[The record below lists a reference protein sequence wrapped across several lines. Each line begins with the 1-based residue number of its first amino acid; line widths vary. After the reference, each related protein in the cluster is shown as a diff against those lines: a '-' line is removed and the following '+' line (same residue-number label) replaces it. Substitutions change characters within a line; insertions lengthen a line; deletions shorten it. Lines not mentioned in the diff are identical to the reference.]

1 MSIPTGAPLPAAQPH
16 PTYAPYTQQGEHP
29 HKAPLSGRARALTIT
44 IIVCNALL
52 SIVGLAFHSP
62 SFADIPA
69 YMTVITL
76 AVIYLIKK
84 TTATRYALAGVS
96 VIILFVAFPI
106 FAACLEQDY
115 VYLASIGYLAFI
127 GGSVELVEFAIGHG
141 IDELPFIIVAALAA
155 LVTLTWLL
163 CAIGL
168 LRPDKAPRS
177 MAMPTPLNAPI
188 PYGALIAPSS
198 MSGIVANT
206 GPITGPGVSQYA
218 HGQVSH
224 APVNMQYGYG
234 YAASP
239 AAPIDRRKSR
249 RLSLR
254 SKMCSAAIIV
264 AVIALAVDAFYPD
277 SYVSSVFR
285 YGLDPFTLLP
295 LFVLLLCYFVTMIV
309 VGIFLLM
316 RSNGARRAV
325 SVTTLFL
332 QILVIPVTQVFIS
345 GNQNTITPNLVFSM
359 LNFWGQD
366 GRNAFYWALNCVWI
380 LAAIFLQIP
389 DRPATASA
397 AAATAGVPPILA
409 YTQAAPVGWA
419 AQPAPIQ
426 NATGPLFQEA
436 PTAEATSHTQAPPPR
451 SDQMPPQPSG
461 RVPATNEEQL
471 PPPPQ

>member
-29 HKAPLSGRARALTIT
+29 RKAPLSGRARALTIT

-52 SIVGLAFHSP
+52 PIVGLAFHSP

-84 TTATRYALAGVS
+84 TAATRYALAGVS

-115 VYLASIGYLAFI
+115 VYLTFI
-127 GGSVELVEFAIGHG
+127 GESVEIVESAIRNG
-141 IDELPFIIVAALAA
+141 DKLPTIIIAALAT
-155 LVTLTWLL
+155 LLTLTWLL

-168 LRPDKAPRS
+168 LRPDKAPRSS

-198 MSGIVANT
+198 VSGIVANT
-206 GPITGPGVSQYA
+206 GPVTGPGVSQYM

-224 APVNMQYGYG
+224 TPVNMQYGYG

-254 SKMCSAAIIV
+254 SQLCSAAIIV
-264 AVIALAVDAFYPD
+264 AVIALTVDAFLPD
-277 SYVSSVFR
+277 SHVSDFFR
-285 YGLDPFTLLP
+285 DNPDPFTHSPLLV
-295 LFVLLLCYFVTMIV
+295 FLLCYFVTMIV
-309 VGIFLLM
+309 VGIFLLL

-332 QILVIPVTQVFIS
+332 QIVVIPVTESF
-345 GNQNTITPNLVFSM
+345 TTRDFPNLVFS
-359 LNFWGQD
+359 LFNLSGQ
-366 GRNAFYWALNCVWI
+366 GGHIVIYWALNCVWI

-389 DRPATASA
+389 DWPAPPSA
-397 AAATAGVPPILA
+397 TAATAGAPPILA
-409 YTQAAPVGWA
+409 FPQAAPVGWA
-419 AQPAPIQ
+419 APAPIQ

-436 PTAEATSHTQAPPPR
+436 PTVTATSHTQAPPPR

>member
-29 HKAPLSGRARALTIT
+29 RKAPLSGRARALTIT

-52 SIVGLAFHSP
+52 SIVGLAFHRP
-62 SFADIPA
+62 SFADIAA

-84 TTATRYALAGVS
+84 TAATRYALAGVS

-115 VYLASIGYLAFI
+115 VYLTFI
-127 GGSVELVEFAIGHG
+127 GESVKMVKFAIESGWFEG
-141 IDELPFIIVAALAA
+141 IIIAALAT
-155 LVTLTWLL
+155 LLTLTWLL

-168 LRPDKAPRS
+168 LRPDKAPRSS

-198 MSGIVANT
+198 VSGIVANT
-206 GPITGPGVSQYA
+206 GPVTGPGVSQYM

-224 APVNMQYGYG
+224 TPVNMQYGYG

-254 SKMCSAAIIV
+254 SQLCSAAIIV
-264 AVIALAVDAFYPD
+264 AVIALTVDAFLPD
-277 SYVSSVFR
+277 SHVSDFFR
-285 YGLDPFTLLP
+285 DNPDPFTHSPLLV
-295 LFVLLLCYFVTMIV
+295 FLLCYFVTMIV
-309 VGIFLLM
+309 VGIFLLL

-332 QILVIPVTQVFIS
+332 QIVVIPVTESF
-345 GNQNTITPNLVFSM
+345 TTRDFPNLVFS
-359 LNFWGQD
+359 LFNLSGQ
-366 GRNAFYWALNCVWI
+366 GGHIVIYWALNCVWI

-389 DRPATASA
+389 DWPAPPSA
-397 AAATAGVPPILA
+397 TAATAGVPPILA
-409 YTQAAPVGWA
+409 FPQAAPVGWA
-419 AQPAPIQ
+419 APAPIQ

-436 PTAEATSHTQAPPPR
+436 PTVTATSHTQAPPPR

>member
-1 MSIPTGAPLPAAQPH
+1 MSIPTGAPLPAAQQH
-16 PTYAPYTQQGEHP
+16 PAYAPYTQQGERP
-29 HKAPLSGRARALTIT
+29 RKAPLSGRARALTIT
-44 IIVCNALL
+44 IIVCSALL
-52 SIVGLAFHSP
+52 PIVGLGFHEP
-62 SFADIPA
+62 GFADIAA

-76 AVIYLIKK
+76 AVIYLIRK

-106 FAACLEQDY
+106 LAACLGGHY
-115 VYLASIGYLAFI
+115 VYLTFI
-127 GGSVELVEFAIGHG
+127 VGSVSIVKFAIGQG
-141 IDELPFIIVAALAA
+141 IDGLPDIIIAALPA

-177 MAMPTPLNAPI
+177 SMAMPTPLNAPI

-198 MSGIVANT
+198 VSGIVANT

-239 AAPIDRRKSR
+239 AEPIDRRKSR

-254 SKMCSAAIIV
+254 SKMCSAAIVV
-264 AVIALAVDAFYPD
+264 AVIALTVDAFVPD
-277 SYVSSVFR
+277 SRVSDFFR
-285 YGLDPFTLLP
+285 DNQDPFALLP
-295 LFVLLLCYFVTMIV
+295 LLVFFLCYFVTMIV
-309 VGIFLLM
+309 VGIFLLL

-325 SVTTLFL
+325 SVTTLFI
-332 QILVIPVTQVFIS
+332 QILVIPVTESF
-345 GNQNTITPNLVFSM
+345 TIRSSNFPNLVFS
-359 LNFWGQD
+359 LYDFSGQ
-366 GRNAFYWALNCVWI
+366 GGHFAIYWALNCVWI
-380 LAAIFLQIP
+380 VAAIFLQIP

-397 AAATAGVPPILA
+397 AAATAGAPPILA
-409 YTQAAPVGWA
+409 YTQAAPVGWT
-419 AQPAPIQ
+419 AQQAPIQ
-426 NATGPLFQEA
+426 NAPGPLFQEA
-436 PTAEATSHTQAPPPR
+436 PTAGATSPTQAPPPR

>member
-1 MSIPTGAPLPAAQPH
+1 MSIPTDAPLPAAQPH
-16 PTYAPYTQQGEHP
+16 PTYAPYTQQGKHP
-29 HKAPLSGRARALTIT
+29 RKAPLSGRARALTIT

-52 SIVGLAFHSP
+52 PIAGLEFHYSR
-62 SFADIPA
+62 FADIAA

-84 TTATRYALAGVS
+84 TAATRYALAGVS

-115 VYLASIGYLAFI
+115 VYLTFI
-127 GGSVELVEFAIGHG
+127 GESVELVEFAIESGWFEG
-141 IDELPFIIVAALAA
+141 IIIAALAT
-155 LVTLTWLL
+155 LLTLTWLL

-177 MAMPTPLNAPI
+177 SLAMPTPLNAPI

-198 MSGIVANT
+198 VSGIVANT
-206 GPITGPGVSQYA
+206 GPVTGPGVSQYM

-224 APVNMQYGYG
+224 TPVNMQYGYG

-254 SKMCSAAIIV
+254 SQLCSAAIIV
-264 AVIALAVDAFYPD
+264 AVIALTVDAFLPD
-277 SYVSSVFR
+277 SHVSDFFR
-285 YGLDPFTLLP
+285 DNPDPFTHSPLLV
-295 LFVLLLCYFVTMIV
+295 FLLCYFVTMIV
-309 VGIFLLM
+309 VGIFFLL

-332 QILVIPVTQVFIS
+332 QIVVIPVTESF
-345 GNQNTITPNLVFSM
+345 TTRDFPNLVFS
-359 LNFWGQD
+359 LFNLSGQ
-366 GRNAFYWALNCVWI
+366 GGHIVIYWALNCVWI

-389 DRPATASA
+389 DWPAPPSA
-397 AAATAGVPPILA
+397 TAATAGVPPILA
-409 YTQAAPVGWA
+409 FPQAAPVGWA
-419 AQPAPIQ
+419 APAPIQ

-436 PTAEATSHTQAPPPR
+436 PTVTATSHTQAPPPR

>member
-29 HKAPLSGRARALTIT
+29 RKAPLSGRARALTIT

-52 SIVGLAFHSP
+52 PIAGLAFHRP
-62 SFADIPA
+62 SFADIA
-69 YMTVITL
+69 SYMTVITL

-106 FAACLEQDY
+106 LAACLGGHY
-115 VYLASIGYLAFI
+115 VYLTFI
-127 GGSVELVEFAIGHG
+127 GGSVEIVESAIGHG

-177 MAMPTPLNAPI
+177 MAMPTPINAPI

-198 MSGIVANT
+198 VSGIVANT

-239 AAPIDRRKSR
+239 AEPIDRRKSR

-264 AVIALAVDAFYPD
+264 AVIALTVDAFLPD
-277 SYVSSVFR
+277 SYVSHFFR
-285 YGLDPFTLLP
+285 YIQDPFTRSPLLV
-295 LFVLLLCYFVTMIV
+295 FLLCYFVTMIV

-332 QILVIPVTQVFIS
+332 QILVIPVTQAFAFGHS
-345 GNQNTITPNLVFSM
+345 NFNFPNLVFS
-359 LNFWGQD
+359 LYNFSGQ
-366 GRNAFYWALNCVWI
+366 GGHFAIYWALSCVWI
-380 LAAIFLQIP
+380 VAAIFLQIP
-389 DRPATASA
+389 DWPAPASA
-397 AAATAGVPPILA
+397 TAATAGAPPILA
-409 YTQAAPVGWA
+409 FPQTAPVGWA

>member
-29 HKAPLSGRARALTIT
+29 RKAPLSGRARALTIT

-52 SIVGLAFHSP
+52 PIAGLAFHRP
-62 SFADIPA
+62 SFADIA
-69 YMTVITL
+69 SYMTVITL

-115 VYLASIGYLAFI
+115 VYLTFI
-127 GGSVELVEFAIGHG
+127 GESVEMVKFAIESGWFEG
-141 IDELPFIIVAALAA
+141 IIIAALAT
-155 LVTLTWLL
+155 LLTLTWLL

-168 LRPDKAPRS
+168 LRPDKAPRSS

-198 MSGIVANT
+198 VSGIVANT
-206 GPITGPGVSQYA
+206 GPVTGPGVSQYM

-224 APVNMQYGYG
+224 TPVNMQYGYG

-239 AAPIDRRKSR
+239 AEPIDRRKSR

-254 SKMCSAAIIV
+254 SRLCCAAIIV
-264 AVIALAVDAFYPD
+264 AVIALTVDAFLPD
-277 SYVSSVFR
+277 SHVSHCFR
-285 YGLDPFTLLP
+285 DNPDPFTHSPLLV
-295 LFVLLLCYFVTMIV
+295 FLLCYFVTMIV
-309 VGIFLLM
+309 VGIFLLL

-332 QILVIPVTQVFIS
+332 QIVVIPVTESF
-345 GNQNTITPNLVFSM
+345 TTRHFPNLVFS
-359 LNFWGQD
+359 LFNLSGQ
-366 GRNAFYWALNCVWI
+366 GGHIAIYWALNCVWI

-389 DRPATASA
+389 DWPATASA
-397 AAATAGVPPILA
+397 TAATAGVPPILA
-409 YTQAAPVGWA
+409 FPQPAPVGWA

-436 PTAEATSHTQAPPPR
+436 PTATATSHTQAPPPR

>member
-16 PTYAPYTQQGEHP
+16 PTYAPYTQQGKHP
-29 HKAPLSGRARALTIT
+29 RKAPLSGRARALTIT

-52 SIVGLAFHSP
+52 PIAGLAFHRP
-62 SFADIPA
+62 SFADIA
-69 YMTVITL
+69 SYMTVITL

-96 VIILFVAFPI
+96 IIILFVAFPI
-106 FAACLEQDY
+106 LAACLGGHY
-115 VYLASIGYLAFI
+115 VYLTFI
-127 GGSVELVEFAIGHG
+127 GGSVEIVESAIGHG
-141 IDELPFIIVAALAA
+141 IDELPFIIVVALAA

-177 MAMPTPLNAPI
+177 MAMPTPINAPI

-198 MSGIVANT
+198 VSGIVANT

-239 AAPIDRRKSR
+239 AEPIDRRKSR

-264 AVIALAVDAFYPD
+264 AVIALTVDAFLPD
-277 SYVSSVFR
+277 SYVSHFFR
-285 YGLDPFTLLP
+285 DIQDPFTRSPLLV
-295 LFVLLLCYFVTMIV
+295 FLLCYFVTMIV
-309 VGIFLLM
+309 VGIFLLL

-332 QILVIPVTQVFIS
+332 QILVIPVTQAFAF
-345 GNQNTITPNLVFSM
+345 GHRNFDFPNLVFS
-359 LNFWGQD
+359 LYNFSGQ
-366 GRNAFYWALNCVWI
+366 GGHFAIYWALSCVWI
-380 LAAIFLQIP
+380 VAAIFLQIP
-389 DRPATASA
+389 DWPAPASA
-397 AAATAGVPPILA
+397 TAATAGVPPILA

-436 PTAEATSHTQAPPPR
+436 PTAEATSPTQAPPPR

>member
-29 HKAPLSGRARALTIT
+29 RKAPLSGRARALTIT

-52 SIVGLAFHSP
+52 PFAGLEFHYSR
-62 SFADIPA
+62 FADIAA

-84 TTATRYALAGVS
+84 TAATRYALAGVS

-106 FAACLEQDY
+106 LAACLEQDY
-115 VYLASIGYLAFI
+115 VYLAFI
-127 GGSVELVEFAIGHG
+127 GGSVELVEFAIESGWFEG
-141 IDELPFIIVAALAA
+141 IIIAALAT
-155 LVTLTWLL
+155 LLTLTWLL

-168 LRPDKAPRS
+168 LRPDKAPRSS

-198 MSGIVANT
+198 VSGIVANT
-206 GPITGPGVSQYA
+206 GPVTGPGVSQYM

-224 APVNMQYGYG
+224 TPVNMQYGYG

-239 AAPIDRRKSR
+239 AEPIDRRKSR

-254 SKMCSAAIIV
+254 SRLCCAAIIV
-264 AVIALAVDAFYPD
+264 AVIALTVDAFLPD
-277 SYVSSVFR
+277 SHVSHFFR
-285 YGLDPFTLLP
+285 DNPDPFTHSPLLV
-295 LFVLLLCYFVTMIV
+295 FLLCYFVTMIV
-309 VGIFLLM
+309 VGIFLLL

-332 QILVIPVTQVFIS
+332 QIVVIPVTESF
-345 GNQNTITPNLVFSM
+345 TTRDFPNLVFS
-359 LNFWGQD
+359 LFNLSGQ
-366 GRNAFYWALNCVWI
+366 GGHIVIYWALNCVWI

-389 DRPATASA
+389 DWPATASA
-397 AAATAGVPPILA
+397 TAATAGAPPILA

-436 PTAEATSHTQAPPPR
+436 PTVTATSHTQAPPPR

>member
-29 HKAPLSGRARALTIT
+29 RKAPLSGRARALTIT

-52 SIVGLAFHSP
+52 PFAGLEFHYSR
-62 SFADIPA
+62 FADIAA

-106 FAACLEQDY
+106 LAACLEQDY
-115 VYLASIGYLAFI
+115 VYLAFI
-127 GGSVELVEFAIGHG
+127 GGSVELVEFAIESGWFEG
-141 IDELPFIIVAALAA
+141 IIIAALAT
-155 LVTLTWLL
+155 LLTLTWLL

-168 LRPDKAPRS
+168 LRPDKAPRSS

-198 MSGIVANT
+198 VSGIVANT
-206 GPITGPGVSQYA
+206 GPVTGPGVSQYM

-224 APVNMQYGYG
+224 TPVNMQYGYG

-239 AAPIDRRKSR
+239 AEPIDRRKSR

-254 SKMCSAAIIV
+254 SRLCCAAIIV
-264 AVIALAVDAFYPD
+264 AVIALTVDAFLPD
-277 SYVSSVFR
+277 SHVSHFFR
-285 YGLDPFTLLP
+285 DNPDPFTHSPLLV
-295 LFVLLLCYFVTMIV
+295 FLLCYFVTMIV
-309 VGIFLLM
+309 VGIFLLL

-332 QILVIPVTQVFIS
+332 QIVVIPVTESF
-345 GNQNTITPNLVFSM
+345 TTRDFPNLVFS
-359 LNFWGQD
+359 LFNLSGQ
-366 GRNAFYWALNCVWI
+366 GGHIVIYWALNCVWI

-389 DRPATASA
+389 DRPAPASA
-397 AAATAGVPPILA
+397 TAATAGVPPILA
-409 YTQAAPVGWA
+409 FPQAAPVGWA

-436 PTAEATSHTQAPPPR
+436 PTVTATSPTQAPPPR

>member
-29 HKAPLSGRARALTIT
+29 RKAPLSGRARALTIT

-52 SIVGLAFHSP
+52 PFAGLEFHYSR
-62 SFADIPA
+62 FADIAA

-106 FAACLEQDY
+106 LAACLEQDY
-115 VYLASIGYLAFI
+115 VYLAFI
-127 GGSVELVEFAIGHG
+127 GGSVELVEFAIRNG
-141 IDELPFIIVAALAA
+141 DELPTIIIVALAF
-155 LVTLTWLL
+155 LLTLTWLL

-285 YGLDPFTLLP
+285 YGLNPFTLLP

-380 LAAIFLQIP
+380 VAAIFLQIP
-389 DRPATASA
+389 DWPAPASA
-397 AAATAGVPPILA
+397 TAATAGVPPILA

-426 NATGPLFQEA
+426 NAPGPLFQEA
-436 PTAEATSHTQAPPPR
+436 PTAEATSPTQAPPPR

>member
-29 HKAPLSGRARALTIT
+29 RKAPLSGRARALTIT

-52 SIVGLAFHSP
+52 PFAGLEFHYSR
-62 SFADIPA
+62 FADIPA

-106 FAACLEQDY
+106 LAACLGGHY
-115 VYLASIGYLAFI
+115 VYLTFI
-127 GGSVELVEFAIGHG
+127 GGSVEIVESAIRNG
-141 IDELPFIIVAALAA
+141 DELPTIIIVALAF
-155 LVTLTWLL
+155 LLTLTWLL

-389 DRPATASA
+389 DWPAPASA
-397 AAATAGVPPILA
+397 TAATAGVPPILA

-426 NATGPLFQEA
+426 DATGPLFQEA
-436 PTAEATSHTQAPPPR
+436 PTAEATSPTQAPPPR

>member
-29 HKAPLSGRARALTIT
+29 RKAPLSGRARALTIT

-52 SIVGLAFHSP
+52 PIAGLAFHRP
-62 SFADIPA
+62 SFADIA
-69 YMTVITL
+69 SYMTVITL

-96 VIILFVAFPI
+96 IIILFVAFPI
-106 FAACLEQDY
+106 LAACLGGHY
-115 VYLASIGYLAFI
+115 VYLTFI
-127 GGSVELVEFAIGHG
+127 GGSVEIVESAIGQG
-141 IDELPFIIVAALAA
+141 IDGLPDIIITALPA

-177 MAMPTPLNAPI
+177 SMAMPTPLNAPI

-198 MSGIVANT
+198 VSGIVANT

-264 AVIALAVDAFYPD
+264 AVIALTVDAFLPD
-277 SYVSSVFR
+277 SYVSHFFR
-285 YGLDPFTLLP
+285 YIQDPFTRSPLLV
-295 LFVLLLCYFVTMIV
+295 FLLCYFVTMIV
-309 VGIFLLM
+309 VGIFLLL

-332 QILVIPVTQVFIS
+332 QILVIPVTQAFAFRHS
-345 GNQNTITPNLVFSM
+345 NFDFPNLVISLFNLS
-359 LNFWGQD
+359 GQ
-366 GRNAFYWALNCVWI
+366 GGHIAIYWALNCVWI

-389 DRPATASA
+389 DWPATASA
-397 AAATAGVPPILA
+397 TAATAGVPPILA
-409 YTQAAPVGWA
+409 FPQPAPVGWA

-436 PTAEATSHTQAPPPR
+436 PTATATSHTQAPPPR

>member
-16 PTYAPYTQQGEHP
+16 PAYAPYTQQGEHP
-29 HKAPLSGRARALTIT
+29 RKAPLSGRARALTIT

-52 SIVGLAFHSP
+52 PIVGLAFHSP
-62 SFADIPA
+62 SFADIAA
-69 YMTVITL
+69 YMTVISL

-84 TTATRYALAGVS
+84 TAATRYALAGVS

-106 FAACLEQDY
+106 LAACLTRLGRDY
-115 VYLASIGYLAFI
+115 VYLTFI
-127 GGSVELVEFAIGHG
+127 GGSVEIVESAIGHG
-141 IDELPFIIVAALAA
+141 IDGLPIIIIIVLAF
-155 LVTLTWLL
+155 LLTLTWLL

-168 LRPDKAPRS
+168 LRPDKAPRSS

-198 MSGIVANT
+198 VSGIVANT

-239 AAPIDRRKSR
+239 EEPIDRRKSGC
-249 RLSLR
+249 LSLR

-264 AVIALAVDAFYPD
+264 AVIALTVDAFLPD
-277 SYVSSVFR
+277 SHVSHFFR
-285 YGLDPFTLLP
+285 DNQDPFTLLP
-295 LFVLLLCYFVTMIV
+295 LLVFFLCYFVTMIV
-309 VGIFLLM
+309 VGIFLLL
-316 RSNGARRAV
+316 RSNVARRAV

-332 QILVIPVTQVFIS
+332 QILVIPVTEAF
-345 GNQNTITPNLVFSM
+345 TIRHSNFDFPNLVIS
-359 LNFWGQD
+359 LSDLSGQD
-366 GRNAFYWALNCVWI
+366 GHFAIYWALNCVWI
-380 LAAIFLQIP
+380 VAAIFLQIP

-409 YTQAAPVGWA
+409 YTQAAPVGWT
-419 AQPAPIQ
+419 AQQAPIQ
-426 NATGPLFQEA
+426 NAPGPLFQEA
-436 PTAEATSHTQAPPPR
+436 PTAGATSPTQAPPPR

>member
-29 HKAPLSGRARALTIT
+29 RKAPLSGRARALTIT

-52 SIVGLAFHSP
+52 PFAGLEFHYSR
-62 SFADIPA
+62 FADIAA

-84 TTATRYALAGVS
+84 TAATRYALAGVS

-106 FAACLEQDY
+106 LAACLEQDY
-115 VYLASIGYLAFI
+115 VYLTFI
-127 GGSVELVEFAIGHG
+127 GESVKMVKFAIESGWFEG
-141 IDELPFIIVAALAA
+141 IIIAALAT
-155 LVTLTWLL
+155 LLTLTWLL

-168 LRPDKAPRS
+168 LRPDKAPRSS

-198 MSGIVANT
+198 VSGIVANT
-206 GPITGPGVSQYA
+206 GPVTGPGVSQYM

-224 APVNMQYGYG
+224 TPVNMQYGYG

-239 AAPIDRRKSR
+239 AEPIDRRKSR

-254 SKMCSAAIIV
+254 SRLCCAAIIV
-264 AVIALAVDAFYPD
+264 AVIALTVDAFLPD
-277 SYVSSVFR
+277 SHVSHFFR
-285 YGLDPFTLLP
+285 DNPDPFTHSPLLV
-295 LFVLLLCYFVTMIV
+295 FLLCYFVTMIV
-309 VGIFLLM
+309 VGIFLLL

-332 QILVIPVTQVFIS
+332 QIVVIPVTESF
-345 GNQNTITPNLVFSM
+345 TTRDFPNLVFS
-359 LNFWGQD
+359 LFNLSGQ
-366 GRNAFYWALNCVWI
+366 GGHIVIYWALNCVWI

-389 DRPATASA
+389 DWPATASA
-397 AAATAGVPPILA
+397 TAATAGAPPILA
-409 YTQAAPVGWA
+409 YTQTAPVGWA
-419 AQPAPIQ
+419 APAPIQ
-426 NATGPLFQEA
+426 NAPGPLFQEA
-436 PTAEATSHTQAPPPR
+436 PTVTATSHTQAPPPR
-451 SDQMPPQPSG
+451 SEQMPPQPSG

>member
-29 HKAPLSGRARALTIT
+29 RKAPLSGRARALTIT

-52 SIVGLAFHSP
+52 PIAGLEFHYSR
-62 SFADIPA
+62 FADIPA

-106 FAACLEQDY
+106 LAACLGGHY
-115 VYLASIGYLAFI
+115 VYLTFI
-127 GGSVELVEFAIGHG
+127 GGSVEIVESAIGQG
-141 IDELPFIIVAALAA
+141 IDGLPDIIITALPA

-177 MAMPTPLNAPI
+177 SMAMPTPLNAPI

-198 MSGIVANT
+198 VSGIVANT

-224 APVNMQYGYG
+224 TPVNMQYGYG

-264 AVIALAVDAFYPD
+264 AVIALAVDAFLPD
-277 SYVSSVFR
+277 SYVSHFFR
-285 YGLDPFTLLP
+285 YIQDPFTRSPLLV
-295 LFVLLLCYFVTMIV
+295 FLLCYFVTMIV
-309 VGIFLLM
+309 VGIFLLL

-332 QILVIPVTQVFIS
+332 QILVIPVTQAFAFRHS
-345 GNQNTITPNLVFSM
+345 NFDFPNLVISLDDFS
-359 LNFWGQD
+359 GH
-366 GRNAFYWALNCVWI
+366 GEHIVIYWALNCVWI
-380 LAAIFLQIP
+380 VAAIFLQIP
-389 DRPATASA
+389 DWPAPASA
-397 AAATAGVPPILA
+397 TAATAGVPPILA

-436 PTAEATSHTQAPPPR
+436 PTAEATSPTQAPPPR
-451 SDQMPPQPSG
+451 SEQMPPQPSG

>member
-29 HKAPLSGRARALTIT
+29 RKAPLSGRARALTIT

-52 SIVGLAFHSP
+52 PFAGLEFHYSR
-62 SFADIPA
+62 FADIAA

-106 FAACLEQDY
+106 LAACLEQDY
-115 VYLASIGYLAFI
+115 VYLAFI
-127 GGSVELVEFAIGHG
+127 GGSVELVEFAIESGWFEG
-141 IDELPFIIVAALAA
+141 IIIAALAT
-155 LVTLTWLL
+155 LLTLTWLL

-168 LRPDKAPRS
+168 LRPDKAPRSS

-198 MSGIVANT
+198 VSGIVANT
-206 GPITGPGVSQYA
+206 GPVTGPGVSQYM

-224 APVNMQYGYG
+224 TPVNMQYGYG

-239 AAPIDRRKSR
+239 AEPIDRRKSR

-254 SKMCSAAIIV
+254 SRLCCAAIIV
-264 AVIALAVDAFYPD
+264 AVIALTVDAFVPD
-277 SYVSSVFR
+277 SRVSDFFR
-285 YGLDPFTLLP
+285 DNQDPFALLP
-295 LFVLLLCYFVTMIV
+295 LLVFFLCYFVTMIV
-309 VGIFLLM
+309 VGIFLLL

-325 SVTTLFL
+325 SVTTLFI
-332 QILVIPVTQVFIS
+332 QILVIPVTESLTNRSSNF
-345 GNQNTITPNLVFSM
+345 PNLVFS
-359 LNFWGQD
+359 LYNSSGQ
-366 GRNAFYWALNCVWI
+366 GGHFAIYWALSCVWI
-380 LAAIFLQIP
+380 VAAIFLQIP
-389 DRPATASA
+389 DWPATASV
-397 AAATAGVPPILA
+397 AAATAGAPPILA
-409 YTQAAPVGWA
+409 FPQTAPVGWA

>member
-29 HKAPLSGRARALTIT
+29 RKAPLSGRARALTIT

-52 SIVGLAFHSP
+52 PIAGLAFHRP
-62 SFADIPA
+62 SFADIA
-69 YMTVITL
+69 SYMTVITL

-106 FAACLEQDY
+106 LAACLGGHY
-115 VYLASIGYLAFI
+115 VYLTFI
-127 GGSVELVEFAIGHG
+127 GGSVEIVESAIGHG

-177 MAMPTPLNAPI
+177 MAMPTPINAPI

-198 MSGIVANT
+198 VSGIVANT

-239 AAPIDRRKSR
+239 AEPIDRRKSR

-264 AVIALAVDAFYPD
+264 AVIALTVDAFLPD
-277 SYVSSVFR
+277 SYVSHFFR
-285 YGLDPFTLLP
+285 DIQDPFTRSPLLV
-295 LFVLLLCYFVTMIV
+295 FLLCYFVTMIV
-309 VGIFLLM
+309 VGIFLLL

-332 QILVIPVTQVFIS
+332 QILVIPVTQAFAFGHS
-345 GNQNTITPNLVFSM
+345 NFNFPNLVFS
-359 LNFWGQD
+359 LYNFSGQ
-366 GRNAFYWALNCVWI
+366 GGHFAIYWALSCVWI
-380 LAAIFLQIP
+380 VAAIFLQIP
-389 DRPATASA
+389 DWPATASA
-397 AAATAGVPPILA
+397 AAATAGAPPILA
-409 YTQAAPVGWA
+409 FPQTAPVGWA

>member
-16 PTYAPYTQQGEHP
+16 PTYAPYTPQGKHP
-29 HKAPLSGRARALTIT
+29 RKAPLSGRARALTIT

-52 SIVGLAFHSP
+52 PIAGLAFHRP
-62 SFADIPA
+62 SFADIA
-69 YMTVITL
+69 SYMTVITL

-106 FAACLEQDY
+106 LAACLGGHY
-115 VYLASIGYLAFI
+115 VYLTFI
-127 GGSVELVEFAIGHG
+127 GGSVEIVESAIGHG

-177 MAMPTPLNAPI
+177 MAMPTPINAPI

-198 MSGIVANT
+198 VSGIVANT

-239 AAPIDRRKSR
+239 AEPIDRRKSR

-264 AVIALAVDAFYPD
+264 AVIALTVDAFLPD
-277 SYVSSVFR
+277 SYVSHFFR
-285 YGLDPFTLLP
+285 DIQDPFTRSPLLV
-295 LFVLLLCYFVTMIV
+295 FLLCYFVTMIV
-309 VGIFLLM
+309 VGIFLLL

-332 QILVIPVTQVFIS
+332 QILVIPVTQAFAFGHS
-345 GNQNTITPNLVFSM
+345 NFNFPNLVFS
-359 LNFWGQD
+359 LYNFSGQ
-366 GRNAFYWALNCVWI
+366 GGHFAIYWALSCVWI
-380 LAAIFLQIP
+380 VAAIFLQIP

-397 AAATAGVPPILA
+397 TAATAGVPPILA

-436 PTAEATSHTQAPPPR
+436 PTAEATSPTQAPPPR

>member
-29 HKAPLSGRARALTIT
+29 RKAPLSGRARALTIT

-62 SFADIPA
+62 SFADIAA

-84 TTATRYALAGVS
+84 TAATRYALAGVS

-115 VYLASIGYLAFI
+115 VYLTFI
-127 GGSVELVEFAIGHG
+127 GESVKMVKFAIESGWFEG
-141 IDELPFIIVAALAA
+141 IIIAALAT
-155 LVTLTWLL
+155 LLTLTWLL

-168 LRPDKAPRS
+168 LRPDKAPRSS

-198 MSGIVANT
+198 VSGIVANT
-206 GPITGPGVSQYA
+206 GPVTGPGVSQYM

-224 APVNMQYGYG
+224 TPVNMQYGYG

-254 SKMCSAAIIV
+254 SQLCSAAIIV
-264 AVIALAVDAFYPD
+264 AVIALTVDAFLPD
-277 SYVSSVFR
+277 SHVSDFFR
-285 YGLDPFTLLP
+285 DNPDPFTHSPLLV
-295 LFVLLLCYFVTMIV
+295 FLLCYFVTMIV
-309 VGIFLLM
+309 VGIFLLL

-332 QILVIPVTQVFIS
+332 QIVVIPVTESF
-345 GNQNTITPNLVFSM
+345 TTRDFPNLVFS
-359 LNFWGQD
+359 LFNLSGQ
-366 GRNAFYWALNCVWI
+366 GGHIVIYWALNCVWI
-380 LAAIFLQIP
+380 VAAIFLQIP
-389 DRPATASA
+389 DWPATASA
-397 AAATAGVPPILA
+397 AAATAGAPPILA
-409 YTQAAPVGWA
+409 FPQTAPVGWA

>member
-29 HKAPLSGRARALTIT
+29 RKAPLSGRARALTIT

-52 SIVGLAFHSP
+52 PIAGLAFHRP
-62 SFADIPA
+62 SFADIA
-69 YMTVITL
+69 SYMTVITL

-96 VIILFVAFPI
+96 IIILFVAFPI
-106 FAACLEQDY
+106 LAACLGGHY
-115 VYLASIGYLAFI
+115 VYLTFI
-127 GGSVELVEFAIGHG
+127 GGSVEIVESAIGHG
-141 IDELPFIIVAALAA
+141 IDELPFIIVVALAA

-177 MAMPTPLNAPI
+177 MAMPTPINAPI

-198 MSGIVANT
+198 VSGIVANT

-239 AAPIDRRKSR
+239 AEPIDRRKSR

-264 AVIALAVDAFYPD
+264 AVIALTVDAFLPD
-277 SYVSSVFR
+277 SYVSHFFR
-285 YGLDPFTLLP
+285 YIQDPFTRSPLLV
-295 LFVLLLCYFVTMIV
+295 FLLCYFVTMIV

-332 QILVIPVTQVFIS
+332 QILVIPVTQAFAFRHS
-345 GNQNTITPNLVFSM
+345 NFDFPNLVISLDDFS
-359 LNFWGQD
+359 GH
-366 GRNAFYWALNCVWI
+366 GEHIVIYWALNCVWI

-389 DRPATASA
+389 DWPAPASA
-397 AAATAGVPPILA
+397 TAATAGVPPILA
-409 YTQAAPVGWA
+409 YTQTAPVGWA

-426 NATGPLFQEA
+426 NAPGPLFQEA
-436 PTAEATSHTQAPPPR
+436 PTATATSHTQAPPPR

>member
-29 HKAPLSGRARALTIT
+29 RKAPLSGRARALTIT

-52 SIVGLAFHSP
+52 PIAGLAFHRP
-62 SFADIPA
+62 SFADIA
-69 YMTVITL
+69 SYMTVITL

-96 VIILFVAFPI
+96 IIILFVAFPI
-106 FAACLEQDY
+106 LAACLGGHY
-115 VYLASIGYLAFI
+115 VYLTFI
-127 GGSVELVEFAIGHG
+127 GGSVEIVESAIGHG
-141 IDELPFIIVAALAA
+141 IDELPFIIVVALAA

-177 MAMPTPLNAPI
+177 MAMPTPINAPI

-198 MSGIVANT
+198 VSGIVANT

-239 AAPIDRRKSR
+239 AEPIDRRKSR

-264 AVIALAVDAFYPD
+264 AVIALTVDAFLPD
-277 SYVSSVFR
+277 SYVSHFFR
-285 YGLDPFTLLP
+285 YIQDPFTRSPLLV
-295 LFVLLLCYFVTMIV
+295 FLLCYFVTMIV

-332 QILVIPVTQVFIS
+332 QILVIPVTQAFAFRHS
-345 GNQNTITPNLVFSM
+345 NFDFPNLVISLDDFS
-359 LNFWGQD
+359 GH
-366 GRNAFYWALNCVWI
+366 GEHIVIYWALSCVWI
-380 LAAIFLQIP
+380 VAAIFLQIP

-397 AAATAGVPPILA
+397 TAATAGVPPILA
-409 YTQAAPVGWA
+409 FPQPAPVGWA

-436 PTAEATSHTQAPPPR
+436 PTATATSHTQAPPPR

>member
-115 VYLASIGYLAFI
+115 VYLTFI
-127 GGSVELVEFAIGHG
+127 GESVKMVKFAIESGWFEG
-141 IDELPFIIVAALAA
+141 IIIAALAT
-155 LVTLTWLL
+155 LLTLTWLL

-168 LRPDKAPRS
+168 LRPDKAPRSS

-198 MSGIVANT
+198 VSGIVANT
-206 GPITGPGVSQYA
+206 GPVTGPGVSQYM

-224 APVNMQYGYG
+224 TPVNMQYGYG

-254 SKMCSAAIIV
+254 SQLCSAAIIV
-264 AVIALAVDAFYPD
+264 AVIALTVDAFLPD
-277 SYVSSVFR
+277 SHVSDFFR
-285 YGLDPFTLLP
+285 DNPDPFTHSPLLV
-295 LFVLLLCYFVTMIV
+295 FLLCYFVTMIV
-309 VGIFLLM
+309 VGIFLLL

-332 QILVIPVTQVFIS
+332 QIVVIPVTESF
-345 GNQNTITPNLVFSM
+345 TTRDFPNLVFS
-359 LNFWGQD
+359 LFNLSGQ
-366 GRNAFYWALNCVWI
+366 GGHIVIYWALNCVWI
-380 LAAIFLQIP
+380 VAAIFLQIP
-389 DRPATASA
+389 DWPAPASA
-397 AAATAGVPPILA
+397 TAATAGVPPILA

-436 PTAEATSHTQAPPPR
+436 PTAEATSPTQAPPPR

>member
-29 HKAPLSGRARALTIT
+29 RKAPLSGRARALTIT

-52 SIVGLAFHSP
+52 PFAGLEFHYSR
-62 SFADIPA
+62 FADIAA

-106 FAACLEQDY
+106 LAACLEQDY
-115 VYLASIGYLAFI
+115 VYLAFI
-127 GGSVELVEFAIGHG
+127 GGSVELVEFAIESGWFEG
-141 IDELPFIIVAALAA
+141 IIIAALAT
-155 LVTLTWLL
+155 LLTLTWLL

-168 LRPDKAPRS
+168 LRPDKAPRSS

-198 MSGIVANT
+198 VSGIVANT
-206 GPITGPGVSQYA
+206 GPVTGPGVSQYM

-224 APVNMQYGYG
+224 TPVNMQYGYG

-254 SKMCSAAIIV
+254 SQLCSAAIIV
-264 AVIALAVDAFYPD
+264 AVIALTVDAFLPD
-277 SYVSSVFR
+277 SHVSDFFR
-285 YGLDPFTLLP
+285 DNPDPFTHSPLLV
-295 LFVLLLCYFVTMIV
+295 FLLCYFVTMIV
-309 VGIFLLM
+309 VGIFLLL

-332 QILVIPVTQVFIS
+332 QIVVIPVTESF
-345 GNQNTITPNLVFSM
+345 TTRDFPNLVFS
-359 LNFWGQD
+359 LFNLSGQ
-366 GRNAFYWALNCVWI
+366 GGHIVIYWALNCVWI

-389 DRPATASA
+389 DWPAPPSA
-397 AAATAGVPPILA
+397 TAATAGVPPILA

-436 PTAEATSHTQAPPPR
+436 PTVTATSHTQAPPPR

>member
-29 HKAPLSGRARALTIT
+29 RKAPLSGRARALTIT

-52 SIVGLAFHSP
+52 PFAGLEFHYSR
-62 SFADIPA
+62 FADIAA

-106 FAACLEQDY
+106 LAACLEQDY
-115 VYLASIGYLAFI
+115 VYLAFI
-127 GGSVELVEFAIGHG
+127 GGSVELVEFAIRNG
-141 IDELPFIIVAALAA
+141 DELPTIIIVALAF
-155 LVTLTWLL
+155 LLTLTWLL

-198 MSGIVANT
+198 VSGIVANT

-285 YGLDPFTLLP
+285 YGLNPFTLLP

-332 QILVIPVTQVFIS
+332 QIVVIPVTESF
-345 GNQNTITPNLVFSM
+345 TTRDFPNLVFS
-359 LNFWGQD
+359 LFNLSGQ
-366 GRNAFYWALNCVWI
+366 GGHIVIYWALNCVWI

-389 DRPATASA
+389 DWPAPASA
-397 AAATAGVPPILA
+397 TAATAGAPPILA

-436 PTAEATSHTQAPPPR
+436 PTAEATSPTQAPPPR

>member
-29 HKAPLSGRARALTIT
+29 RKAPLSGRARALTIT

-52 SIVGLAFHSP
+52 PIAGLEFHYSR
-62 SFADIPA
+62 FADIPA

-106 FAACLEQDY
+106 LAACLGGHY
-115 VYLASIGYLAFI
+115 VYLTFI
-127 GGSVELVEFAIGHG
+127 GGSVEIVESAIGQG
-141 IDELPFIIVAALAA
+141 IDGLPDIIITALPA

-177 MAMPTPLNAPI
+177 SMAMPTPLNAPI

-198 MSGIVANT
+198 VSGIVANT

-224 APVNMQYGYG
+224 TPVNMQYGYG

-264 AVIALAVDAFYPD
+264 AVIALAVDAFLPD
-277 SYVSSVFR
+277 SYVSHFFR
-285 YGLDPFTLLP
+285 YIQDPFTRSPLLV
-295 LFVLLLCYFVTMIV
+295 FLLCYFVTMIV
-309 VGIFLLM
+309 VGIFLLL

-332 QILVIPVTQVFIS
+332 QILVIPVTQAFAFRHS
-345 GNQNTITPNLVFSM
+345 NFDFPNLVISLDDFS
-359 LNFWGQD
+359 GH
-366 GRNAFYWALNCVWI
+366 GEHIVIYWALNCVWI

-419 AQPAPIQ
+419 APAPIQ

-436 PTAEATSHTQAPPPR
+436 PTVTATSHTQAPPPR

>member
-29 HKAPLSGRARALTIT
+29 RKAPLSGRARALTIT

-52 SIVGLAFHSP
+52 PFAGLEFHYSR
-62 SFADIPA
+62 FADIAA

-106 FAACLEQDY
+106 LAACLEQDY
-115 VYLASIGYLAFI
+115 VYLAFI
-127 GGSVELVEFAIGHG
+127 GGSVELVEFAIESGWFEG
-141 IDELPFIIVAALAA
+141 IIIAALAT
-155 LVTLTWLL
+155 LLTLTWLL

-177 MAMPTPLNAPI
+177 SMAMPTPINAPI

-198 MSGIVANT
+198 VSGIVANT
-206 GPITGPGVSQYA
+206 GPVTGPGVSQYM

-224 APVNMQYGYG
+224 TPVNMQYGYG

-239 AAPIDRRKSR
+239 AEPIDRRKSR

-254 SKMCSAAIIV
+254 SRLCCAAIIV
-264 AVIALAVDAFYPD
+264 AVIALTVDAFLPD
-277 SYVSSVFR
+277 SHVSHFFR
-285 YGLDPFTLLP
+285 DNPDPFTHSPLLV
-295 LFVLLLCYFVTMIV
+295 FLLCYFVTMIV
-309 VGIFLLM
+309 VGIFLLL

-332 QILVIPVTQVFIS
+332 QIVVIPVTESF
-345 GNQNTITPNLVFSM
+345 TTRDFPNLVFS
-359 LNFWGQD
+359 LFNLSGQ
-366 GRNAFYWALNCVWI
+366 GGHIVIYWALNCVWI

-389 DRPATASA
+389 DRPAPASA
-397 AAATAGVPPILA
+397 TAATAGVPPILA
-409 YTQAAPVGWA
+409 FPQAAPVGWA

-436 PTAEATSHTQAPPPR
+436 PTVTATSPTQAPPPR

>member
-29 HKAPLSGRARALTIT
+29 RKAPLSGRARALTIT

-52 SIVGLAFHSP
+52 PIAGLEFHYS

-106 FAACLEQDY
+106 LAACLEQDY
-115 VYLASIGYLAFI
+115 VYLAFI
-127 GGSVELVEFAIGHG
+127 VGSVSIVKFAIGQG
-141 IDELPFIIVAALAA
+141 IDGLPDIIIAALPA

-234 YAASP
+234 YAASS

-254 SKMCSAAIIV
+254 SKMCSAAIVV
-264 AVIALAVDAFYPD
+264 AVIALTVDAFVPD
-277 SYVSSVFR
+277 SRVSDFFR
-285 YGLDPFTLLP
+285 DNQDPFALLP
-295 LFVLLLCYFVTMIV
+295 LLVFFLCYFVTMIV
-309 VGIFLLM
+309 VGIFLLL

-325 SVTTLFL
+325 SVTTLFI
-332 QILVIPVTQVFIS
+332 QILVIPVTESFTNRS
-345 GNQNTITPNLVFSM
+345 SNFPNLVFS
-359 LNFWGQD
+359 LYNSSGQ
-366 GRNAFYWALNCVWI
+366 GGHFAIYWALSCVWI
-380 LAAIFLQIP
+380 VAAIFLQIP

-397 AAATAGVPPILA
+397 TAATAGVPPILA

-436 PTAEATSHTQAPPPR
+436 PTAEATSPTQAPPPR

>member
-29 HKAPLSGRARALTIT
+29 RKAPLSGRARALTIT

-52 SIVGLAFHSP
+52 PFAGLEFHYSR
-62 SFADIPA
+62 FADIPA

-106 FAACLEQDY
+106 LAACLGGHY
-115 VYLASIGYLAFI
+115 VYLTFI
-127 GGSVELVEFAIGHG
+127 GGSVEIVESAIGHG
-141 IDELPFIIVAALAA
+141 IDELPFIIVVALAA

-177 MAMPTPLNAPI
+177 MAMPTPINAPI

-198 MSGIVANT
+198 VSGIVANT

-224 APVNMQYGYG
+224 TPVNMQYGYG

-264 AVIALAVDAFYPD
+264 AVIALAVDAFLPD
-277 SYVSSVFR
+277 SYVSHFFR
-285 YGLDPFTLLP
+285 YIQDPFTRSPLLV
-295 LFVLLLCYFVTMIV
+295 FLLCYFVTMIV
-309 VGIFLLM
+309 VGIFLLL

-332 QILVIPVTQVFIS
+332 QILVIPVTQAFAFRHS
-345 GNQNTITPNLVFSM
+345 NFDFPNLVISLDDFS
-359 LNFWGQD
+359 GH
-366 GRNAFYWALNCVWI
+366 GEHIVIYWALNCVWI

-397 AAATAGVPPILA
+397 AAATAGAPPILA
-409 YTQAAPVGWA
+409 FPQTAPVGWA
-419 AQPAPIQ
+419 APAPIQ

-436 PTAEATSHTQAPPPR
+436 PTAEATSPTQAPPPR
-451 SDQMPPQPSG
+451 SEQMPPQPSG

>member
-29 HKAPLSGRARALTIT
+29 RKAPLSGRARALTIT

-52 SIVGLAFHSP
+52 PIVGLAFHSP

-84 TTATRYALAGVS
+84 TAATRYALAGVS

-115 VYLASIGYLAFI
+115 VYLTFI
-127 GGSVELVEFAIGHG
+127 GESVEIVESAIRNG
-141 IDELPFIIVAALAA
+141 DELPTIIIVALAF
-155 LVTLTWLL
+155 LLTLTWLL

-177 MAMPTPLNAPI
+177 SMAIQTPLNAPI

-198 MSGIVANT
+198 VSGIVANT

-239 AAPIDRRKSR
+239 AEPIDRRKSR

-254 SKMCSAAIIV
+254 SRLCCAAIIV
-264 AVIALAVDAFYPD
+264 AVIALTVDAFLPD
-277 SYVSSVFR
+277 SHVSHCFR
-285 YGLDPFTLLP
+285 DNPDPFTHSPLLV
-295 LFVLLLCYFVTMIV
+295 FLLCYFVTMIV
-309 VGIFLLM
+309 VGIFLLL

-332 QILVIPVTQVFIS
+332 QIVVIPVTESF
-345 GNQNTITPNLVFSM
+345 TTRDFPNLVFS
-359 LNFWGQD
+359 LFNLSGQ
-366 GRNAFYWALNCVWI
+366 GGHIAIYWALNCVWI

-389 DRPATASA
+389 DWPATASA
-397 AAATAGVPPILA
+397 TAATAGPPPILA
-409 YTQAAPVGWA
+409 YTQPAPVGWA

-436 PTAEATSHTQAPPPR
+436 PTAEATSPTQAPPPR

>member
-16 PTYAPYTQQGEHP
+16 PAYAPYTQQGEHP
-29 HKAPLSGRARALTIT
+29 RKAPLSGRARALTIT

-52 SIVGLAFHSP
+52 SIVGLAFHEP
-62 SFADIPA
+62 GFADIA
-69 YMTVITL
+69 SYMTVITL
-76 AVIYLIKK
+76 AVIYLKMK
-84 TTATRYALAGVS
+84 TTATRYALAGAS

-106 FAACLEQDY
+106 FAACLGRHY
-115 VYLASIGYLAFI
+115 VYLAFI
-127 GGSVELVEFAIGHG
+127 GGSVEIVESAIEHG
-141 IDELPFIIVAALAA
+141 IDGLPIIIIVVLAF
-155 LVTLTWLL
+155 LLTLTWLL

-177 MAMPTPLNAPI
+177 SMSMPTPLNAPI

-198 MSGIVANT
+198 VSGIVANT

-239 AAPIDRRKSR
+239 EEPTDRRKSG

-254 SKMCSAAIIV
+254 SQLCSAAIIV
-264 AVIALAVDAFYPD
+264 AVVALTVDAFLPD
-277 SYVSSVFR
+277 STLSYAFR
-285 YGLDPFTLLP
+285 YGLDLFTLLP
-295 LFVLLLCYFVTMIV
+295 LLVILLCYFVTMIV
-309 VGIFLLM
+309 VGIFLLL

-325 SVTTLFL
+325 SITTLFI
-332 QILVIPVTQVFIS
+332 QILVIPVTQAFAIRHS
-345 GNQNTITPNLVFSM
+345 NFGFPNLVIS
-359 LNFWGQD
+359 LDDYSGQ
-366 GRNAFYWALNCVWI
+366 GGHFAIYWALNCVWI
-380 LAAIFLQIP
+380 MAAIFLQIP
-389 DRPATASA
+389 DWPATASA

-409 YTQAAPVGWA
+409 FPQAAPVGWT

-426 NATGPLFQEA
+426 NAPGPLFQEA
-436 PTAEATSHTQAPPPR
+436 PTAGATSPTQAPPPR

>member
-29 HKAPLSGRARALTIT
+29 RKAPLSGRARALTIT

-52 SIVGLAFHSP
+52 PIAGLAFHRP
-62 SFADIPA
+62 SFADIA
-69 YMTVITL
+69 SYMTVITL

-96 VIILFVAFPI
+96 IIILFVAFPI
-106 FAACLEQDY
+106 LAACLGGHY
-115 VYLASIGYLAFI
+115 VYLTFI
-127 GGSVELVEFAIGHG
+127 GGSVEIVESAIGHG
-141 IDELPFIIVAALAA
+141 IDELPFIIVVALAA

-177 MAMPTPLNAPI
+177 MAMPTPINAPI

-198 MSGIVANT
+198 VSGIVANT

-239 AAPIDRRKSR
+239 AEPIDRRKSR

-264 AVIALAVDAFYPD
+264 AVIALTVDAFLPD
-277 SYVSSVFR
+277 SYVSHFFR
-285 YGLDPFTLLP
+285 DIQDPFTRSPLLV
-295 LFVLLLCYFVTMIV
+295 FLLCYFVTMIV
-309 VGIFLLM
+309 VGIFLLL

-332 QILVIPVTQVFIS
+332 QILVIPVTQAFAF
-345 GNQNTITPNLVFSM
+345 GHRNFDFPNLVFS
-359 LNFWGQD
+359 LYNFSGQ
-366 GRNAFYWALNCVWI
+366 GGHFAIYWALSCVWI
-380 LAAIFLQIP
+380 VAAIFLQIP
-389 DRPATASA
+389 DWPATASA

>member
-29 HKAPLSGRARALTIT
+29 RKAPLSGRARALTIT

-84 TTATRYALAGVS
+84 TAATRYALAGVS

-115 VYLASIGYLAFI
+115 VYLTFI
-127 GGSVELVEFAIGHG
+127 GESVKMVKFAIESGWFEG
-141 IDELPFIIVAALAA
+141 IIIAALAT
-155 LVTLTWLL
+155 LLTLTWLL

-168 LRPDKAPRS
+168 LRPDKAPRSS

-198 MSGIVANT
+198 VSGIVANT
-206 GPITGPGVSQYA
+206 GPVTGPGVSQYA

-224 APVNMQYGYG
+224 TPVNMQYGYG

-239 AAPIDRRKSR
+239 AEPIDRRKSR

-254 SKMCSAAIIV
+254 SRLCCAAIIV
-264 AVIALAVDAFYPD
+264 AVIALTVDAFLPD
-277 SYVSSVFR
+277 SHVSDFFR
-285 YGLDPFTLLP
+285 DNPDPFTHSPLLV
-295 LFVLLLCYFVTMIV
+295 FLLCYFVTMIV
-309 VGIFLLM
+309 VGIFLLL

-332 QILVIPVTQVFIS
+332 QIVVIPVTESF
-345 GNQNTITPNLVFSM
+345 TTRDFPNLVFS
-359 LNFWGQD
+359 LFNLSGQ
-366 GRNAFYWALNCVWI
+366 GGHIVIYWALNCVWI

-389 DRPATASA
+389 DWPAPPSA
-397 AAATAGVPPILA
+397 TAATAGVPPILA
-409 YTQAAPVGWA
+409 FPQAAPVGWA
-419 AQPAPIQ
+419 APAPIQ

-436 PTAEATSHTQAPPPR
+436 PTVTATSHTQAPPPR

-461 RVPATNEEQL
+461 RDPATNEEQL

>member
-29 HKAPLSGRARALTIT
+29 RKAPLSGRARALTIT

-52 SIVGLAFHSP
+52 PFAGLEFHYSR
-62 SFADIPA
+62 FADIAA

-106 FAACLEQDY
+106 LAACLEQDY
-115 VYLASIGYLAFI
+115 VYLAFI
-127 GGSVELVEFAIGHG
+127 GESVEMVKFAIESGWFEG
-141 IDELPFIIVAALAA
+141 IIIAALAT
-155 LVTLTWLL
+155 LLTLTWLL

-168 LRPDKAPRS
+168 LRPDKAPRSS

-264 AVIALAVDAFYPD
+264 AVIALTVDAFVPD
-277 SYVSSVFR
+277 SRVSDFFR
-285 YGLDPFTLLP
+285 DNQDPFALLP
-295 LFVLLLCYFVTMIV
+295 LLVFFLCYFVTMIV
-309 VGIFLLM
+309 VGIFLLL

-325 SVTTLFL
+325 SVTTLFI
-332 QILVIPVTQVFIS
+332 QILVIPVTESLTNRSSNF
-345 GNQNTITPNLVFSM
+345 PNLVFS
-359 LNFWGQD
+359 LYNSSGQ
-366 GRNAFYWALNCVWI
+366 GGHFAIYWALSCVWI
-380 LAAIFLQIP
+380 VAAIFLQIP
-389 DRPATASA
+389 DWPATASV
-397 AAATAGVPPILA
+397 AAATAGAPPILA
-409 YTQAAPVGWA
+409 FPQTAPVGWA

>member
-1 MSIPTGAPLPAAQPH
+1 MSIPTGAPLPAAQQH
-16 PTYAPYTQQGEHP
+16 PAYAPYTQQGEHP
-29 HKAPLSGRARALTIT
+29 RKAPLSGRARALTIT

-52 SIVGLAFHSP
+52 PIAGLEFHYS
-62 SFADIPA
+62 SFADIAA

-76 AVIYLIKK
+76 AVIYLVKK

-106 FAACLEQDY
+106 LAACLGGHY
-115 VYLASIGYLAFI
+115 VYLTFI
-127 GGSVELVEFAIGHG
+127 VGSVSIVKFAIGQG
-141 IDELPFIIVAALAA
+141 IDGLPDIIIAALPA

-177 MAMPTPLNAPI
+177 SMAMPTPLNAPI

-198 MSGIVANT
+198 VSGIVANT

-239 AAPIDRRKSR
+239 AEPIDRRKSR

-254 SKMCSAAIIV
+254 SKMCSAAIVV
-264 AVIALAVDAFYPD
+264 AVIALTVDAFVPD
-277 SYVSSVFR
+277 SRVSDFFR
-285 YGLDPFTLLP
+285 DNQDPFALLP
-295 LFVLLLCYFVTMIV
+295 LLVFFLCYFVTMIV
-309 VGIFLLM
+309 VGIFLLL

-325 SVTTLFL
+325 SVTTLFI
-332 QILVIPVTQVFIS
+332 QILVIPVTESF
-345 GNQNTITPNLVFSM
+345 TIRSSNFPNLVFS
-359 LNFWGQD
+359 LYDFSGQ
-366 GRNAFYWALNCVWI
+366 GGHFAIYWALNCVWI
-380 LAAIFLQIP
+380 VAAIFLQIP

-397 AAATAGVPPILA
+397 AAATAGAPPILA
-409 YTQAAPVGWA
+409 YTQAAPVGWT
-419 AQPAPIQ
+419 AQQAPIQ
-426 NATGPLFQEA
+426 NAPGPLFQEA
-436 PTAEATSHTQAPPPR
+436 PTAGATSPTQAPPPR

>member
-1 MSIPTGAPLPAAQPH
+1 
-16 PTYAPYTQQGEHP
+16 
-29 HKAPLSGRARALTIT
+29 
-44 IIVCNALL
+44 
-52 SIVGLAFHSP
+52 
-62 SFADIPA
+62 
-69 YMTVITL
+69 MTVITL

-106 FAACLEQDY
+106 LAACLEQDY
-115 VYLASIGYLAFI
+115 VYLAFI
-127 GGSVELVEFAIGHG
+127 GGSVELVEFAIRNG
-141 IDELPFIIVAALAA
+141 DELPTIIIVALAF
-155 LVTLTWLL
+155 LLTLTWLL
-163 CAIGL
+163 CTIGL

-285 YGLDPFTLLP
+285 YGLNPFTLLP

-380 LAAIFLQIP
+380 VAAIFLQIP
-389 DRPATASA
+389 DWPAPASA
-397 AAATAGVPPILA
+397 TAATAGVPPILA

-436 PTAEATSHTQAPPPR
+436 PTAEATSPTQAPPPR

-461 RVPATNEEQL
+461 RVPATKEEQL

>member
-29 HKAPLSGRARALTIT
+29 RKAPLSGRARALTIT

-52 SIVGLAFHSP
+52 PIAGLAFHRP
-62 SFADIPA
+62 SFADIA
-69 YMTVITL
+69 SYMTVITL

-96 VIILFVAFPI
+96 IIILFVAFPI
-106 FAACLEQDY
+106 LAACLGGHY
-115 VYLASIGYLAFI
+115 VYLTFI
-127 GGSVELVEFAIGHG
+127 GGSVEIVESAIGHG
-141 IDELPFIIVAALAA
+141 IDELPFIIVVALAA

-177 MAMPTPLNAPI
+177 MAMPTPINAPI

-198 MSGIVANT
+198 VSGIVANT

-239 AAPIDRRKSR
+239 AEPIDRRKSR

-264 AVIALAVDAFYPD
+264 AVIALTVDAFLPD
-277 SYVSSVFR
+277 SYVSHFFR
-285 YGLDPFTLLP
+285 DIQDPFTRSPLLV
-295 LFVLLLCYFVTMIV
+295 FLLCYFVTMIV
-309 VGIFLLM
+309 VGIFLLL

-332 QILVIPVTQVFIS
+332 QILVIPVTQAFAF
-345 GNQNTITPNLVFSM
+345 GHRNFDFPNLVFS
-359 LNFWGQD
+359 LYNFSGQ
-366 GRNAFYWALNCVWI
+366 GGHFAIYWALSCVWI
-380 LAAIFLQIP
+380 VAAIFLQIP
-389 DRPATASA
+389 DWPATASA
-397 AAATAGVPPILA
+397 AAATAGAPPILA
-409 YTQAAPVGWA
+409 FPQTAPVGWA

>member
-29 HKAPLSGRARALTIT
+29 RKAPLSGRARALTIT

-52 SIVGLAFHSP
+52 PFAGLEFHYSR
-62 SFADIPA
+62 FADIAA

-106 FAACLEQDY
+106 LAACLEQDY
-115 VYLASIGYLAFI
+115 VYLAFI
-127 GGSVELVEFAIGHG
+127 GGSVELVEFAIESGWFEG
-141 IDELPFIIVAALAA
+141 IIIAALAT
-155 LVTLTWLL
+155 LLTLTWLL

-198 MSGIVANT
+198 VSGIVANT

-254 SKMCSAAIIV
+254 SKMCSAAIVV
-264 AVIALAVDAFYPD
+264 AVIALTVDAFVPD
-277 SYVSSVFR
+277 SRVSDFFR
-285 YGLDPFTLLP
+285 DNQDPFALLP
-295 LFVLLLCYFVTMIV
+295 LLVFFLCYFVTMIV
-309 VGIFLLM
+309 VGIFLLL

-325 SVTTLFL
+325 SVTTLFI
-332 QILVIPVTQVFIS
+332 QILVIPVTESLTNRSSNF
-345 GNQNTITPNLVFSM
+345 PNLVFS
-359 LNFWGQD
+359 LYNSSGQ
-366 GRNAFYWALNCVWI
+366 GGHFAIYWALSCVWI
-380 LAAIFLQIP
+380 VAAIFLQIP
-389 DRPATASA
+389 DWPATASA
-397 AAATAGVPPILA
+397 TAATAGVPPILA

>member
-29 HKAPLSGRARALTIT
+29 RKAPLSGRARALTIT

-52 SIVGLAFHSP
+52 PFAGLEFHYSR
-62 SFADIPA
+62 FADIAA

-106 FAACLEQDY
+106 LAACLEQDY
-115 VYLASIGYLAFI
+115 VYLTFI
-127 GGSVELVEFAIGHG
+127 GESVEMVKFAIESGWFEG
-141 IDELPFIIVAALAA
+141 IIIAALAT
-155 LVTLTWLL
+155 LLTLTWLL

-168 LRPDKAPRS
+168 LRPDKAPRSS

-198 MSGIVANT
+198 VSGIVANT
-206 GPITGPGVSQYA
+206 GPVTGPGVSQYM

-224 APVNMQYGYG
+224 TPVNMQYGYG

-239 AAPIDRRKSR
+239 AEPIDRRKSR

-254 SKMCSAAIIV
+254 SRLCCAAIIV
-264 AVIALAVDAFYPD
+264 AVIALTVDAFLPD
-277 SYVSSVFR
+277 SHVSDFFR
-285 YGLDPFTLLP
+285 DNPDPFTHSPLLV
-295 LFVLLLCYFVTMIV
+295 FLLCYFVTMIV
-309 VGIFLLM
+309 VGIFLLL

-332 QILVIPVTQVFIS
+332 QIVVIPVTESF
-345 GNQNTITPNLVFSM
+345 TTRDFPNLVFS
-359 LNFWGQD
+359 LFNLSGQ
-366 GRNAFYWALNCVWI
+366 GGHIVIYWALNCVWI
-380 LAAIFLQIP
+380 VAAIFLQIP
-389 DRPATASA
+389 DWPAPPSA
-397 AAATAGVPPILA
+397 TAATAGVPPILA

-436 PTAEATSHTQAPPPR
+436 PTVTATSPTQAPPPR